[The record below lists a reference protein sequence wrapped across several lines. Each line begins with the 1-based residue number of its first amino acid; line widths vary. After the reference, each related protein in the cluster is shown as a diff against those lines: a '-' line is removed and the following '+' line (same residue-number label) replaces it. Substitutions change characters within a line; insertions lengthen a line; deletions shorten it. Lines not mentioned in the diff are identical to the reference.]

1 MTERL
6 LDEYYIIAKNKNT
19 IMKKLKHLFTA
30 LLLLCSL
37 TAKAH
42 DFEVGGIYYNILSED
57 GNTVEVTYRGTSDS
71 QYSNEY
77 YNSVVIPESV
87 IYNGSTYSV
96 TSIGNKA
103 FCGCYLLSNI
113 EIPNI
118 VTSIGNY
125 AFYDCTGL
133 TSIEIPNS
141 VTSIGN
147 NAFEW
152 CSGLTSIIV
161 APDNTKYDSRGN
173 CNAIIETETNVLI
186 KGCINTVIPACVT
199 SIGDYA
205 FSRCWLT
212 NIVIPNSITSIGN
225 NAFMDCCYLANIEI
239 PNSVTSIGN
248 DAFEYCTSLT
258 SIEIPGS
265 VKSIGNAAFYG
276 CTGLTSVVIGNGV
289 TNIDYHAFSYCTS
302 LTSIVIPKS
311 VTNIGNH
318 AFDGCTSLKDL
329 RIEDGESI
337 LFLGCNYDKGLFY
350 DCPLET
356 LYLGRDLDYN
366 NTDSYNGPSPFMDI
380 ETLQS
385 IVVGNSVTS
394 IGNIAFAG
402 CSGLTSIEI
411 PNSVTSIGRYAFWYC
426 SALTSIEIPNNV
438 TSIERYTFY
447 NCDGL
452 TSVVIPNNVT
462 SIGESAFY
470 WCDGLTSVTIGNSV
484 TSIGERAFCN
494 CTGLTSITIPNSV
507 ISIGEQ
513 AFYICTGLTSITIPN
528 SVTSIG
534 NKAFEN
540 CTGLT
545 SVVVDGNNT
554 KYDSRE
560 NCNAIIETETNT
572 LILGCK
578 NTVIPNSVTSIG
590 GWAFSGCSGLT
601 SVVIPNSVTSIGW
614 AAFSDCSGL
623 TSVVIPNSVTSIGD
637 YAFSDCS
644 NLASVTVESEM
655 PPTIYNETFYN
666 VNNSTC
672 TLYVPYG
679 AKDAYASTNGWSE
692 FTNIVELEKPITEV
706 TVTIDQ
712 YGCATYCSP
721 FALDFSN
728 VEGLKA
734 YSAIGFNSSTQ
745 VVTLATVMTTP
756 AGAGI
761 FVKGE
766 PGEYIVPVIEQCNDH
781 TLNLLVGTLAQTTVD
796 STSGE
801 MSNYMFTFDDNSN
814 APMFCQFEDNTTFA
828 AGKAYLKIPTAWL
841 PLIAQKSL
849 NIHFEE
855 SEMTEIK
862 EVKTESEETNCI
874 YYDLNGRKVVTPKKG
889 LYIINGKKVFIK

>member
-1 MTERL
+1 
-6 LDEYYIIAKNKNT
+6 
-19 IMKKLKHLFTA
+19 MKHLKHLFTA
-30 LLLLCSL
+30 LLLLCCL
-37 TAKAH
+37 TATAH
-42 DFEVGGIYYNILSED
+42 DFEAGGIYYNITD
-57 GNTVEVTYRGTSDS
+57 ATNKTVKVTYEGSSYYD
-71 QYSNEY
+71 YSNEY
-77 YNSVVIPESV
+77 TGSVVIPESV
-87 IYNGSTYSV
+87 TYGGTTYSV
-96 TSIGNKA
+96 TSIGDYA
-103 FCGCYLLSNI
+103 FYNCTSLTSVVIGNNVTSIGYGAFANCSGLTSI
-113 EIPNI
+113 EIPNS
-118 VTSIGNY
+118 VTSIENA
-125 AFYDCTGL
+125 AFYNTAWYNNQPYGVVYAGRVLYKYKGTMPENTSIVVREGTAGIGIFAFESCTGL

-147 NAFEW
+147 SAFDG
-152 CSGLTSIIV
+152 CSG
-161 APDNTKYDSRGN
+161 
-173 CNAIIETETNVLI
+173 
-186 KGCINTVIPACVT
+186 
-199 SIGDYA
+199 
-205 FSRCWLT
+205 
-212 NIVIPNSITSIGN
+212 
-225 NAFMDCCYLANIEI
+225 
-239 PNSVTSIGN
+239 
-248 DAFEYCTSLT
+248 
-258 SIEIPGS
+258 
-265 VKSIGNAAFYG
+265 
-276 CTGLTSVVIGNGV
+276 
-289 TNIDYHAFSYCTS
+289 

-311 VTNIGNH
+311 VTNIENH

-411 PNSVTSIGRYAFWYC
+411 PNSVTSIGRNAFWYC

-462 SIGESAFY
+462 SIGECAFY

-507 ISIGEQ
+507 ISIGEK
-513 AFYICTGLTSITIPN
+513 AFYICTGLTSATIGN

-534 NKAFEN
+534 DDAFSH

-614 AAFSDCSGL
+614 AAFSGCSGL
-623 TSVVIPNSVTSIGD
+623 TSIEIPNSVTSIGD

-666 VNNSTC
+666 VNNNTC

-766 PGEYIVPVIEQCNDH
+766 PGEYIVPVIELCNDH

-874 YYDLNGRKVVTPKKG
+874 YYDLNGRVVENPRNG
-889 LYIINGKKVFIK
+889 IYIIDGKKVLVK

>member
-1 MTERL
+1 MTLTERL

-30 LLLLCSL
+30 LLLLCCL
-37 TAKAH
+37 TATAH
-42 DFEVGGIYYNILSED
+42 DFEVGGIYYNITD
-57 GNTVEVTYRGTSDS
+57 ATNKKVEVTYRGSSYS

-77 YNSVVIPESV
+77 TGSVVIPESV
-87 IYNGSTYSV
+87 TYDGTTYSV
-96 TSIGNKA
+96 TSIGYYA
-103 FCGCYLLSNI
+103 FYDCSGLTSI
-113 EIPNI
+113 VIPSS

-125 AFYDCTGL
+125 AFYKCTGLTSITIPNSVTSIGSYAFYYCSGLTSIEIPNSVTSIGNAAFYNTAWYNNQPYGVVYAGRVLYKYKGTMPENTSIVVREGTAGIGIFAFESCTGL

-147 NAFEW
+147 
-152 CSGLTSIIV
+152 S
-161 APDNTKYDSRGN
+161 
-173 CNAIIETETNVLI
+173 
-186 KGCINTVIPACVT
+186 
-199 SIGDYA
+199 
-205 FSRCWLT
+205 
-212 NIVIPNSITSIGN
+212 
-225 NAFMDCCYLANIEI
+225 
-239 PNSVTSIGN
+239 
-248 DAFEYCTSLT
+248 
-258 SIEIPGS
+258 
-265 VKSIGNAAFYG
+265 AFYG
-276 CTGLTSVVIGNGV
+276 CSG
-289 TNIDYHAFSYCTS
+289 

-513 AFYICTGLTSITIPN
+513 AFYICTGLTSATIGNSVTSIGESAFHGCTGLTSITIPN

-578 NTVIPNSVTSIG
+578 NTAIPNSVTSIG

-601 SVVIPNSVTSIGW
+601 SVVIPNSITSIGW

-828 AGKAYLKIPTAWL
+828 AGKAYLKIPIAWL

-889 LYIINGKKVFIK
+889 LYIINGKKVIVK